1 MASPPGFA
9 SHLTDTIVAV
19 ASPPGGGARAIVR
32 LSGGQSFPILAALF
46 HPTQERESAL
56 LHSPLPYTVLAGEAE
71 FPGWGGGLPALA
83 YLMPAPRSYT
93 REDVAELHLV
103 GSPPVVMAVLEA
115 CLEGGARLAEPGEFT
130 RRALVAGRLDLAQ
143 AEALLKLVDAP
154 DEATARAAVRELTG
168 WLGNRLSGLAQRLFQ
183 LVTQVE
189 ATIDF
194 SQEDI
199 QLVTPAEAAAA
210 VEQVQSDVEALL
222 ADARKGLVE
231 QLPTVLLFGPANVG
245 KSSLFNRLVGRTT
258 ALVTSVPGTTRD
270 AVEAIVPLGDIR
282 LRLLDGAGQWEG
294 FTGLDARAAERT
306 RALLARADLVLHLI
320 DTGQPLTDEDRR
332 LASLAAHTSRTTGR
346 PHLWLLAKSDLPGG
360 LSAGSLAEVTGGEP
374 VLRISA
380 RSGEGLD
387 ELRAAIRSAFL
398 SGQAG
403 ADSAG
408 FLLNARQREALTR
421 AAEALASAQG
431 SLDHRLGEEFVAV
444 DLWEALDALGEV
456 TGRRT
461 SDDVLDAIFSRF
473 CIGK

>member
-1 MASPPGFA
+1 MASAAGFA

-56 LHSPLPYTVLAGEAE
+56 LRSPLPYSVLAGEAE
-71 FPGWGGGLPALA
+71 FPGWGVGLPALA

-282 LRLLDGAGQWEG
+282 LRLLDGAGQWDG

-332 LASLAAHTSRTTGR
+332 LASLAAGR

-374 VLRISA
+374 VLRTSA
-380 RSGEGLD
+380 RSGEGVD
-387 ELRAAIRSAFL
+387 ELRSAIRSAFL
-398 SGQAG
+398 SGRAG

-421 AAEALASAQG
+421 AAEALASAHR
-431 SLDHRLGEEFVAV
+431 SLDQRLGEEFVAV

>member
-19 ASPPGGGARAIVR
+19 GSPPGGGARAIVR

-46 HPTQERESAL
+46 HPAQERESAL
-56 LHSPLPYTVLAGEAE
+56 LRSPLPYSVLAGEAE
-71 FPGWGGGLPALA
+71 FPGWGVGLPALA

-115 CLEGGARLAEPGEFT
+115 CVEGGARLAEPGEFT

-168 WLGNRLSGLAQRLFQ
+168 WLGNRLNGLAQRLFQ

-320 DTGQPLTDEDRR
+320 DTRLSAKRITCYTSNIPVDQIAQVYDDSGSYVVTDPEKWLRSYLTKHR
-332 LASLAAHTSRTTGR
+332 LQTEGLPSNLLDIVLANLSSPDVTPGGKLATLVDAMTIAASACSNMYTADKVEKAASRLMRFGWLAAQKTNG
-346 PHLWLLAKSDLPGG
+346 
-360 LSAGSLAEVTGGEP
+360 
-374 VLRISA
+374 VL
-380 RSGEGLD
+380 
-387 ELRAAIRSAFL
+387 
-398 SGQAG
+398 
-403 ADSAG
+403 
-408 FLLNARQREALTR
+408 
-421 AAEALASAQG
+421 
-431 SLDHRLGEEFVAV
+431 
-444 DLWEALDALGEV
+444 
-456 TGRRT
+456 
-461 SDDVLDAIFSRF
+461 
-473 CIGK
+473 

>member
-1 MASPPGFA
+1 MASPAGFA

-56 LHSPLPYTVLAGEAE
+56 LRSPLPYSVLAGEAE
-71 FPGWGGGLPALA
+71 FPGWGVGLPALA

-130 RRALVAGRLDLAQ
+130 RRALVASRLDLAQ

-210 VEQVQSDVEALL
+210 VQQVQSDVEVLL

-282 LRLLDGAGQWEG
+282 LRLLDGAGQWDG

-332 LASLAAHTSRTTGR
+332 LASLAAGR

-374 VLRISA
+374 VLRTSA

-398 SGQAG
+398 SGRAG

-421 AAEALASAQG
+421 AAEALASAHG
-431 SLDHRLGEEFVAV
+431 SLDQGLGEEFVAV

>member
-1 MASPPGFA
+1 MASAAGFA

-32 LSGGQSFPILAALF
+32 LSGGQSFSILAALF

-56 LHSPLPYTVLAGEAE
+56 LRSPLPYSVLAGEAE
-71 FPGWGGGLPALA
+71 FPGWGVGLPALA

-332 LASLAAHTSRTTGR
+332 LASFAGGR

-374 VLRISA
+374 VLRTSA

-387 ELRAAIRSAFL
+387 ELRSAIRSAFL
-398 SGQAG
+398 SGRAG

-421 AAEALASAQG
+421 AAEALASAHR
-431 SLDHRLGEEFVAV
+431 SLDQGLGEEFVAV